1 MKLWKEPENAV
12 TCQCKRV
19 ETDNTCDLTSRF
31 RAVNTSLLK
40 VEDVELV
47 FAPAMLSPSV
57 PPHSY
62 FHAFLA
68 WSGSGSTDRLLAELG
83 SHPFT
88 CASFTWLRLHTSASP
103 ALSPVSS
110 SAEPPCLKFP
120 SWPNQLCL
128 HSLVFKVS
136 SRNTHL
142 IKPPSPSPPIDTIKE
157 TDVKTKPPA
166 TDLLRHENR
175 TSPSAQS
182 LFLFKLY
189 SHTIFH
195 VLSI

>member
-1 MKLWKEPENAV
+1 M
-12 TCQCKRV
+12 

-31 RAVNTSLLK
+31 RAVNTSLWK

-68 WSGSGSTDRLLAELG
+68 WSGSGSTERLLAELG

-88 CASFTWLRLHTSASP
+88 CTSFTWLRLHTSASA

-128 HSLVFKVS
+128 HSLLFKVS

-142 IKPPSPSPPIDTIKE
+142 QDKVSKPQSSYWHHQRNRRKKQTTPYRP
-157 TDVKTKPPA
+157 TKA
-166 TDLLRHENR
+166 W
-175 TSPSAQS
+175 
-182 LFLFKLY
+182 K
-189 SHTIFH
+189 SHKSKCSVTLPF
-195 VLSI
+195 